1 MPYTINH
8 FNGSVFTSLADGVI
22 DRQFSSSINLVG
34 KNVTGYGTAQNDN
47 FLWLL
52 ENFAGTAPPINQIQG
67 QLWYDNSLD
76 TLKLKAYNGYSWDTL
91 LTSITTATSP
101 ASTVAGLWYDTTK
114 DQLFLGTGSGTNWSL
129 LGPESIPGF
138 KKTKFESSALLDT
151 NNISHSAV
159 RLFNDGKILGVIT
172 TSSFSV
178 KSTQDVYTASI
189 RTTIGGINL
198 VPGIGVQTNYI
209 SAGATTSTGTLVGKW
224 TADSLTAANT
234 VTSVTLSISG
244 NAVITSLSSNLV
256 TATQIVSR
264 YITAG
269 SGLTTGTITGNWTVD
284 ALTTP
289 SLTATNISASGVF
302 TPNLT
307 ATNIISTNISASGV
321 FTPNLTAT
329 NIISTLIS
337 TGGYASP
344 GTITGDWGLSAGS
357 KLTST
362 YADLAEN
369 YTADDTYSPGMV
381 MEFGGSAE
389 TTLCQTDMSTRVAGI
404 ISTAP
409 AFLLNDQYELE
420 GYTYSLALSG
430 RVPCYVK
437 GTISKGD
444 MLVSGEGGYA
454 RSESNPKPGTIIARA
469 IDSYDSNEIGMIEVQ
484 VCRG

>member
-52 ENFAGTAPPINQIQG
+52 ENFAGMAAPINQIQG
-67 QLWYDNSLD
+67 QLWYDNKLD
-76 TLKLKAYNGYSWDTL
+76 TLKLKVYNGYSWDTL
-91 LTSITTATSP
+91 LTSITTATTP
-101 ASTVAGLWYDTTK
+101 ASSIAGLWYDTTK

-138 KKTKFESSALLDT
+138 KKTKFESSTLLDT

-159 RLFNDGKILGVIT
+159 RLFNNGKILGVIT
-172 TSSFSV
+172 TSSFNV

-198 VPGIGVQTNYI
+198 VPGIGIQTNYI
-209 SAGATTSTGTLVGKW
+209 SAGATTSTGSLVGKW
-224 TADSLTAANT
+224 SIDSVTVANT
-234 VTSVTLSISG
+234 VTTSVL
-244 NAVITSLSSNLV
+244 
-256 TATQIVSR
+256 
-264 YITAG
+264 
-269 SGLTTGTITGNWTVD
+269 
-284 ALTTP
+284 
-289 SLTATNISASGVF
+289 
-302 TPNLT
+302 
-307 ATNIISTNISASGV
+307 
-321 FTPNLTAT
+321 
-329 NIISTLIS
+329 S
-337 TGGYASP
+337 TGDYSSP

-369 YTADDTYSPGMV
+369 YTADDTYSPGHV

-444 MLVSGEGGYA
+444 MLVSGAGGYA

-469 IDSYDSNEIGMIEVQ
+469 IDSYDSNEIGIIEVQ

>member
-114 DQLFLGTGSGTNWSL
+114 NQLFVGVASGTNWAL

-138 KKTKFESSALLDT
+138 GKTKLESSALIDT
-151 NNISHSAV
+151 GGVSHSAV
-159 RLFNDGKILGVIT
+159 RLFNNGKILGVIT
-172 TSSFSV
+172 TSSFKV

-198 VPGIGVQTNYI
+198 VPGIGLQTNYI

-234 VTSVTLSISG
+234 VTTSVLTVSG
-244 NAVITSLSSNLV
+244 YGYMPSLFSD
-256 TATQIVSR
+256 IVS
-264 YITAG
+264 AG
-269 SGLTTGTITGNWTVD
+269 EVVTTKISTGDSATTGTIKGTW
-284 ALTTP
+284 
-289 SLTATNISASGVF
+289 SLTV
-302 TPNLT
+302 
-307 ATNIISTNISASGV
+307 
-321 FTPNLTAT
+321 
-329 NIISTLIS
+329 
-337 TGGYASP
+337 
-344 GTITGDWGLSAGS
+344 GS

-389 TTLCQTDMSTRVAGI
+389 TTLCKTDMSTQVAGI

-437 GTISKGD
+437 GTINKGD
-444 MLVSGEGGYA
+444 MLVSGAGGYA
-454 RSESNPKPGTIIARA
+454 RAESNPKPGTIIARA
-469 IDSYDSNEIGMIEVQ
+469 IDSYDSDEIGTIEVQ

>member
-114 DQLFLGTGSGTNWSL
+114 NQLFVGVGSGTNWAL

-138 KKTKFESSALLDT
+138 AKTKFESSALIDSNGVT
-151 NNISHSAV
+151 RSAI
-159 RLFNDGKILGVIT
+159 RLFNNGKILGVIT
-172 TSSFSV
+172 TSSFNV

-307 ATNIISTNISASGV
+307 ATNN
-321 FTPNLTAT
+321 
-329 NIISTLIS
+329 ISTLIS
-337 TGGYASP
+337 TGGYNSP

-437 GTISKGD
+437 GIISKGD
-444 MLVSGEGGYA
+444 MLVSGAGGYA

>member
-52 ENFAGTAPPINQIQG
+52 ENFAGTAPPVNQIQG

-101 ASTVAGLWYDTTK
+101 ASSISGLWYDTTK
-114 DQLFLGTGSGTNWSL
+114 NQLFLGTGSGTNWSL

-138 KKTKFESSALLDT
+138 GKTKFESSSLLDT
-151 NNISHSAV
+151 NSIVHSAV

-172 TSSFSV
+172 TSSFNV
-178 KSTQDVYTASI
+178 KNTQDVYTASI

-198 VPGIGVQTNYI
+198 VPGIGLQTNYI

-224 TADSLTAANT
+224 TVDALTAANT
-234 VTSVTLSISG
+234 VTTSVLTVSGYGYMPALFSDLTSAGEVVTTKLSTG
-244 NAVITSLSSNLV
+244 D
-256 TATQIVSR
+256 TA
-264 YITAG
+264 
-269 SGLTTGTITGNWTVD
+269 TTGTIKGNW
-284 ALTTP
+284 
-289 SLTATNISASGVF
+289 SLTA
-302 TPNLT
+302 
-307 ATNIISTNISASGV
+307 
-321 FTPNLTAT
+321 
-329 NIISTLIS
+329 
-337 TGGYASP
+337 
-344 GTITGDWGLSAGS
+344 GS
-357 KLTST
+357 ILRSS

-437 GTISKGD
+437 GTINKGD
-444 MLVSGEGGYA
+444 MLVSGAGGYA

-469 IDSYDSNEIGMIEVQ
+469 IDSYDSNEIGIIEVQ

>member
-52 ENFAGTAPPINQIQG
+52 ENFAGMAPPINQIQG

-76 TLKLKAYNGYSWDTL
+76 TLKLKVYNGYSWDPLTL
-91 LTSITTATSP
+91 TLTTSTTP
-101 ASTVAGLWYDTTK
+101 ASAIASLWYDTTK
-114 DQLFLGTGSGTNWSL
+114 NQLFVGTGSGTNWAL

-138 KKTKFESSALLDT
+138 GKTKFESGPLLDT
-151 NNISHSAV
+151 NSVVHSAV

-198 VPGIGVQTNYI
+198 VPGIGLQTNYI

-224 TADSLTAANT
+224 TADSLTAP
-234 VTSVTLSISG
+234 TLS
-244 NAVITSLSSNLV
+244 
-256 TATQIVSR
+256 AT
-264 YITAG
+264 
-269 SGLTTGTITGNWTVD
+269 
-284 ALTTP
+284 
-289 SLTATNISASGVF
+289 
-302 TPNLT
+302 NLT
-307 ATNIISTNISASGV
+307 ATNIT
-321 FTPNLTAT
+321 
-329 NIISTLIS
+329 STLIS
-337 TGGYASP
+337 TGGYNSP
-344 GTITGDWGLSAGS
+344 GTITGDWGLSSGS

-389 TTLCQTDMSTRVAGI
+389 TTLCKTDMSTRVAGI

-437 GTISKGD
+437 GTINKGD
-444 MLVSGEGGYA
+444 MLVSGAGGYA
-454 RSESNPKPGTIIARA
+454 RAESNPKSGTIIARA
-469 IDSYDSNEIGMIEVQ
+469 IDSYDSDEIGTIEVQ